1 MIILLRKKSVKWLLA
16 LLVAVI
22 IISTVRSGYDR
33 QITED
38 AEPTAL
44 VMAEVTAVPAEAS
57 AEENTPFTEGEPTE
71 AVEPVDQTVDEGDS
85 ADMEAAA
92 VEEAPAVQ
100 DDQTAI
106 ALRLER
112 SQNRA
117 QQVAQLE
124 SIIGNE
130 QISETSRSEA
140 EEKLLRLNDQSAME
154 LQTETMLKTK
164 GYEQAVVM
172 IDHDKA
178 TVYITS
184 RLEAA
189 DFDKIGDL
197 VQTCTNF
204 SLEQIIII
212 PKVV

>member
-44 VMAEVTAVPAEAS
+44 VMAEVTAVPAEETTS
-57 AEENTPFTEGEPTE
+57 WDEGEPTE
-71 AVEPVDQTVDEGDS
+71 AAEPVDQTVDEGDS
-85 ADMEAAA
+85 ADIEAAA

-100 DDQTAI
+100 DDQRAI

-130 QISETSRSEA
+130 QISETSRREA

-184 RLEAA
+184 QLEAA